1 MELKQQGLTT
11 YEIRGNSN
19 YRDLVASIDSKDVVK
34 HMSLPKGS
42 KQKDELIKLTEVEF
56 LASTTAN
63 DHRINMGDNNA
74 KKEIISEF
82 HPRPSKKGGD
92 L

>member
-34 HMSLPKGS
+34 HMSLPKGPH
-42 KQKDELIKLTEVEF
+42 QKDELIKLTEVEF

-63 DHRINMGDNNA
+63 DHRINMGDSDA
-74 KKEIISEF
+74 KKERISEF
-82 HPRPSKKGGD
+82 HPRPSKKGE

>member
-42 KQKDELIKLTEVEF
+42 DQKDELIKLTEVEIIG
-56 LASTTAN
+56 STTAK
-63 DHRINMGDNNA
+63 DHKINMAESNG
-74 KKEIISEF
+74 KKEKISEF
-82 HPRPSKKGGD
+82 HPRPSKKGD